1 MPNKQTFLDMART
14 WKYCG
19 LPENI
24 EFEFAILNGNASKE
38 AVRNIELSFIP
49 YAVGLLNN
57 STLEAAEGFFA
68 AMLVRATV
76 PGVIEYTVGGGKRNG

>member
-24 EFEFAILNGNASKE
+24 EFEFAILNDDASIG
-38 AVRNIELSFIP
+38 AVRNVELSFIP
-49 YAVGLLNN
+49 YAVTILKN
-57 STLEAAEGFFA
+57 STLEEAEGFFA
-68 AMLVRATV
+68 AMLVKATV
-76 PGVIEYTVGGGKRNG
+76 PGVIEYTVGGGKRNE

>member
-24 EFEFAILNGNASKE
+24 EFEFAMFKDE
-38 AVRNIELSFIP
+38 APVGAIRNIELSFVP
-49 YAVGLLNN
+49 YAVNILKNG
-57 STLEAAEGFFA
+57 TLEEAEGFFA
-68 AMLVRATV
+68 AMLTRAVV
-76 PGVIEYTVGGGKRNG
+76 PGVVEYTVGGGKRNE